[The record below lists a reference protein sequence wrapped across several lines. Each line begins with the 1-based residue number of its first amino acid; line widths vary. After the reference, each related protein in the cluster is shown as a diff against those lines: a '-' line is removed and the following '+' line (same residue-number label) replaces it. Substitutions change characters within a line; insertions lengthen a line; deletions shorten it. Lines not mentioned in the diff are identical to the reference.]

1 MIKQTNAG
9 MLGQM
14 SSSDSKSISLKPLK
28 SSELPQRSRGNKRSS
43 NSFSPPSKNR
53 SARGNRSSGESGG
66 RKSRSDDGFSS
77 VVHFAPDPQFQR
89 MARELGATYERPTRQ
104 NEDNVRH
111 MLETD
116 PEHSSHDGTHDRSCI
131 SFEGAAHED
140 HICCECQSTIVKV
153 RVPQDFGTRYMNKED
168 QLRIA
173 QTRHERRQRG
183 HANSDFSHHEYHHKS
198 IVPSDRSL
206 SDSE

>member
-1 MIKQTNAG
+1 
-9 MLGQM
+9 M

-43 NSFSPPSKNR
+43 NSLSPSSKNR
-53 SARGNRSSGESGG
+53 SGREKRSSGESGG
-66 RKSRSDDGFSS
+66 RKSRSDDGYSS
-77 VVHFAPDPQFQR
+77 VINFRPDPQFQM
-89 MARELGATYERPTRQ
+89 MAQELSATYERPIRQ
-104 NEDNVRH
+104 NGDNLRH

-131 SFEGAAHED
+131 SFEGETHED

-153 RVPQDFGTRYMNKED
+153 RIPKDFGTRYTNNED
-168 QLRIA
+168 DLKIA

-183 HANSDFSHHEYHHKS
+183 HANSDFSHHDYHRQS
-198 IVPSDRSL
+198 IIQSDRSL